1 VIYNQII
8 IHTITIQNINGYNL
22 RIIIYFHILMINCDH
37 CGMIFKFP
45 SQLERHLSRK
55 FPCFSKLP
63 PQTNDNS
70 VVQNNYTE
78 QNVYDND
85 QNIKDE
91 YKCSKCNKCLSTK
104 SSLKRHIRVC
114 NGCHV
119 LQCPTCLKY
128 FSSASSKSQHIKNGK
143 CTQPEGHTPPI
154 PQEPKQPPTHQTI
167 NNITNIHNRTDAR
180 TDARTLNNNNI
191 YIVNF
196 SDTDYSHISIEQI
209 VKMVSKCQA
218 SPSRFFNMMIMEAHK
233 NEYANVGLSN
243 IRGNYVTIFDDQQ
256 FLKFS
261 AEEIAEEIGIKIVH
275 RMDDCITDT
284 ENKEIIKQGNIFRWV
299 KSYSWIEDVVRGIPA
314 DEYHE
319 ETSDAL
325 RTLNMRKKDAADKI
339 NASIRFGLHNVNN
352 NMKQMMERI
361 NG

>member
-1 VIYNQII
+1 
-8 IHTITIQNINGYNL
+8 
-22 RIIIYFHILMINCDH
+22 MSNCDH
-37 CGMIFKFP
+37 CGMNFKFP
-45 SQLERHLSRK
+45 SQLERHFSRK
-55 FPCFSKLP
+55 FPCFTNIP
-63 PQTNDNS
+63 PQNNIIEDYNKEVINDKNT
-70 VVQNNYTE
+70 VNGKNTVHT
-78 QNVYDND
+78 
-85 QNIKDE
+85 
-91 YKCSKCNKCLSTK
+91 CSKCNKTLSTK
-104 SSLKRHIRVC
+104 AYKKKHEAKC
-114 NGCHV
+114 NGLHS
-119 LQCPTCLKY
+119 LQCPTCLK
-128 FSSASSKSQHIKNGK
+128 FFSDSSAKCKHIKNGK
-143 CTQPEGHTPPI
+143 CTPPEGHTPLH
-154 PQEPKQPPTHQTI
+154 EPHQPPTHQTI

-275 RMDDCITDT
+275 RMDDCITDA
-284 ENKEIIKQGNIFRWV
+284 ENKEIIKQGNIYRRV

>member
-1 VIYNQII
+1 
-8 IHTITIQNINGYNL
+8 
-22 RIIIYFHILMINCDH
+22 MINCDH
-37 CGMIFKFP
+37 CGKIFKFS

-55 FPCFSKLP
+55 YPCFSNLP
-63 PQTNDNS
+63 PQTVKIEDDNEVCKNTVNDKNT
-70 VVQNNYTE
+70 VVQDDKNK
-78 QNVYDND
+78 VH
-85 QNIKDE
+85 
-91 YKCSKCNKCLSTK
+91 KCIKCNKTLSTK
-104 SSLKRHIRVC
+104 AYKKKHEAKC
-114 NGCHV
+114 NGLHS
-119 LQCPTCLKY
+119 LQCPTCLK
-128 FSSASSKSQHIKNGK
+128 FFSDSSAKCKHIKNVK
-143 CTQPEGHTPPI
+143 CTPPEGQTPL
-154 PQEPKQPPTHQTI
+154 QEPPTHQTI
-167 NNITNIHNRTDAR
+167 NNITNNIDNSVNSV
-180 TDARTLNNNNI
+180 DARTLNNNNI
-191 YIVNF
+191 YLVNF